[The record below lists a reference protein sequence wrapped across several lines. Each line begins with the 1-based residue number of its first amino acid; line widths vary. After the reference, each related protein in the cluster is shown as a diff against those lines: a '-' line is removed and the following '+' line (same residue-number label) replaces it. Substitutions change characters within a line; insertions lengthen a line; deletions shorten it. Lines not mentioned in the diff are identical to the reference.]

1 MPFGVFAEDVVDSSG
16 GLIDEIMSDQIE
28 RLGEFDPSQ
37 LLNEPV
43 ILQSLPVGIEPGV
56 VGEELFLEGFGEIE
70 LLAGADLIGE
80 AVWKN
85 DLVMVSGSLGT
96 VSLPRKEYLGAGAS
110 DDLEWSVMLL
120 ETFCNGLC
128 ASSVPRP
135 LGTQAFLGECNDRK
149 SFEWLFDSE
158 E

>member
-16 GLIDEIMSDQIE
+16 GLIDEIVSDQIE

-43 ILQSLPVGIEPGV
+43 ILQSLPVSIKSRV
-56 VGEELFLEGFGEIE
+56 VGEELFLEGFWEIE
-70 LLAGADLIGE
+70 LLAGANLVGE
-80 AVWKN
+80 AVRKN
-85 DLVMVSGSLGT
+85 DLVMVSESLGT
-96 VSLPRKEYLGAGAS
+96 ASSPCKYLGAGAS
-110 DDLEWSVMLL
+110 NDLEWSIMLL

-128 ASSVPRP
+128 ASSVPGP
-135 LGTQAFLGECNDRK
+135 LGTQPFLGKCNNRE
-149 SFEWLFDSE
+149 SFEWLFDGE